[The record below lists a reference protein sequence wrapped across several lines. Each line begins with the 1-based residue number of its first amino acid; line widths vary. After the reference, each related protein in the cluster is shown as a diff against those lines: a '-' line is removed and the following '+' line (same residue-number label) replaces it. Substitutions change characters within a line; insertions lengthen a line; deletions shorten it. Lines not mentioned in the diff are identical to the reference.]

1 MYRKFNCDVKKGSNR
16 IVQSQ
21 RVEIKAEILKPHYF
35 KKQCFFII
43 IFTYLNS
50 EYTGPKWPWSTQQAI
65 PMYFKCMKLA
75 C

>member
-35 KKQCFFII
+35 KKQGMFLHHHF
-43 IFTYLNS
+43 YLPEI
-50 EYTGPKWPWSTQQAI
+50 EYTDPKWSWNTQQAI
-65 PMYFKCMKLA
+65 PMY
-75 C
+75 

>member
-21 RVEIKAEILKPHYF
+21 RVEIKAEIPKPHYF

-43 IFTYLNS
+43 IFTYLNIQIQKGHGVLS
-50 EYTGPKWPWSTQQAI
+50 RLFPCI
-65 PMYFKCMKLA
+65 KCMKLA